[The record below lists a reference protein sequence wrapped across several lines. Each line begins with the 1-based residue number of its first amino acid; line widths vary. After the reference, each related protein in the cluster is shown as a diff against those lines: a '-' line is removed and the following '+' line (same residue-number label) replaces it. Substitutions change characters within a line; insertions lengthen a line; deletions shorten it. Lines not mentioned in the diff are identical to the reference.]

1 MKVNLN
7 KEMIEKIKSLKGKMV
22 LVPATFALV
31 AGITLAGCDN
41 TNAVEPT
48 TPVTSEVVSEEI
60 SENEVSE
67 NEVSEEEMVEEEAQ
81 YPNAPQVLE
90 LTEEEKYTYTQVSD
104 EVAYA
109 KIEEI
114 KQTCLEELGDDYET
128 WEYLQAFLALNR
140 NCLSEEVINGL
151 TNELAI
157 MADEWGH
164 SEENSYSYFFGS
176 NCIELNEMI
185 LDDELRHHA
194 VIMEYFATADDLT
207 DEEQLSFFQN
217 YCLAGNNSYTNY
229 SISDY
234 ENMPELR
241 LIDVYYVLTAMRME
255 NTQKPLEFSELCN
268 SIGVDPYDFECGYLY
283 DEFQSI
289 QK

>member
-1 MKVNLN
+1 MKISLYKNMEALN
-7 KEMIEKIKSLKGKMV
+7 GRIKLCT
-22 LVPATFALV
+22 AALALG
-31 AGITLAGCDN
+31 AGLTLTGCGD
-41 TNAVEPT
+41 ADAIEPT

-67 NEVSEEEMVEEEAQ
+67 NEVSEEEVVEEVAQ

-114 KQTCLEELGDDYET
+114 KQTCLERLGYDYDT
-128 WEYLQAFLALNR
+128 WYYLQAFLALNR
-140 NCLSEEVINGL
+140 NCLSDEVINEL
-151 TNELAI
+151 TAELDVI
-157 MADEWGH
+157 GDEYGYI
-164 SEENSYSYFFGS
+164 EEICYSYFSGS
-176 NCIELNEMI
+176 RDCIALSELI

-194 VIMEYFATADDLT
+194 AIMEYFATANDLT
-207 DEEQLSFFQN
+207 DEEHLNFFQT
-217 YCLAGNNSYTNY
+217 YCLEGNDSYTNY
-229 SISDY
+229 CINDY

-241 LIDVYYVLTAMRME
+241 LIDVYYTRLAWHNS
-255 NTQKPLEFSELCN
+255 NTNSMQFRELC
-268 SIGVDPYDFECGYLY
+268 IAFDIDPDDRSCEFLY
-283 DEFQSI
+283 DEFQSM